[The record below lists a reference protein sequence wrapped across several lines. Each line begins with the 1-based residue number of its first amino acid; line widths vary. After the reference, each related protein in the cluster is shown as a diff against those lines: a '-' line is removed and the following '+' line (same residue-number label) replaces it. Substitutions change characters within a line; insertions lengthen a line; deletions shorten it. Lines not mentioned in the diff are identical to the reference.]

1 MRANRT
7 INDLTLSAGVLRTTR
22 ARARH
27 GRLWRPG
34 RAALYSQRMPALSGT
49 VPSTK

>member
-22 ARARH
+22 ARARL
-27 GRLWRPG
+27 GPG
-34 RAALYSQRMPALSGT
+34 KPRRASVYSQRIPALSGT

>member
-22 ARARH
+22 TPGAARSR
-27 GRLWRPG
+27 R
-34 RAALYSQRMPALSGT
+34 
-49 VPSTK
+49 